1 MKENRAS
8 VLGGGLWACPTGD
21 VELFVTNGAA
31 LYDNSAEGAGDD
43 LVSVKISSKKHALTL
58 DDRALGG
65 GQVFWHKDGGVDNDS
80 VLGSSDGSSRY
91 SADASTPMNP
101 IQNYGEAMKHRA
113 AAVSVPTAAS
123 SSVMSRNMI
132 TSFRSKKYGRMPR
145 IT

>member
-1 MKENRAS
+1 MNGGTIRDNHAKMNTEQGDNGCGGGIYVASNCVSLNGGVIENNTAEKQGGGVYVGATPYILRIHNAVVKENRAS

-65 GQVFWHKDGGVDNDS
+65 GQVF
-80 VLGSSDGSSRY
+80 
-91 SADASTPMNP
+91 
-101 IQNYGEAMKHRA
+101 
-113 AAVSVPTAAS
+113 
-123 SSVMSRNMI
+123 
-132 TSFRSKKYGRMPR
+132 
-145 IT
+145 